1 MPDAFVLEDAD
12 TRQLWSRSSK
22 TVSAEMGVLSAFH
35 GFLRIRVQ
43 RNSAKYV
50 SKRTPLDI
58 LSSKMVDENF
68 EEWSH
73 CFKHNLKVLK

>member
-1 MPDAFVLEDAD
+1 MGTPGSCGAGLL
-12 TRQLWSRSSK
+12 RLSSD
-22 TVSAEMGVLSAFH
+22 EMSVLSAFC

-73 CFKHNLKVLK
+73 SFKHNLKALK